1 MAKLDMTEASAGG
14 DMAVVERPPLA
25 TDHNDQGA
33 EAQKLRTRPLA
44 KAPPTVPD
52 APAISLTAMIGIGAA
67 LRTRRHPS
75 LRTLLMAA
83 GIFAV
88 VIGSATVWLRGERYA
103 STDDALI
110 QAARLLVTTDVS
122 GLVSSVDV
130 REGQAVKAG
139 DLLFQIDPLAFQI
152 AFDNANANLHETAL
166 MVESTKADYKVT
178 LSDVDAQQ
186 AQVALD
192 QVTFDRQASLLPS
205 NTVSQAVYDQARY
218 TLQLDKSKL
227 VSLQQQA
234 QVQLAKLDGN
244 PDIAVNEHP
253 LYRQAKAQVD
263 EAQRQLNHA
272 SVRAPFSG
280 VVTQVDALQPGTFLV
295 AQTAALTET
304 GAVALVSDD
313 RIWVTAQMKE
323 TDLSYVKPGNRVKIS
338 VDTYPGQTW
347 SGVVQAISPAS
358 SSEFSVLPP
367 ENTSGNWVK
376 VVQRIPVRIGIEQK
390 PDAQILR
397 SGMSVYVDIDTGHR
411 RTLSDLF

>member
-14 DMAVVERPPLA
+14 DLAVAERPSSA
-25 TDHNDQGA
+25 ADHNHEGV
-33 EAQKLRTRPLA
+33 EALRLEPRAFA
-44 KAPPTVPD
+44 KAPPTAPD
-52 APAISLTAMIGIGAA
+52 ASAISLTAQIGIGAT
-67 LRTRRHPS
+67 LRTRRRPS

-83 GIFAV
+83 GIVAV
-88 VIGSATVWLRGERYA
+88 VIGSATAWLRGGRYA
-103 STDDALI
+103 STDDALV
-110 QAARLLVTTDVS
+110 QDAKLLVTTDVS

-166 MVESTKADYKVT
+166 MIESMKTDYKVT
-178 LSDVDAQQ
+178 LSDVAAQQ

-192 QVTFDRQASLLPS
+192 QVTYDRDASLLPS
-205 NTVSQAVYDQARY
+205 STVPQAVYDQARY

-234 QVQLAKLDGN
+234 EVQLAKLDGN
-244 PDIAVNEHP
+244 PDIAVSEHP
-253 LYRQAKAQVD
+253 LYRQAQAQVD

-280 VVTQVDALQPGTFLV
+280 VVTQVDALQPGTYLV

-304 GAVALVSDD
+304 GAVALVSNN

-323 TDLSYVKPGNRVKIS
+323 TDLTYVKPGNRVEIS

-390 PDAQILR
+390 SGAPILR
-397 SGMSVYVDIDTGHR
+397 SGMSAYVDIDTGHR
-411 RTLSDLF
+411 RTLSDLL